1 MLGQRGAEVREAVIT
16 RLINWCAGCSPAI
29 DSLEH
34 KHPNARESHL
44 QYACLLR
51 GGFVTEQKLQT
62 CKMSVV
68 DLLVMD
74 GGESQDFL

>member
-1 MLGQRGAEVREAVIT
+1 MLGQRGAKVREAIIT
-16 RLINWCAGCSPAI
+16 RVNDWSAGCSPAK

-34 KHPNARESHL
+34 EHPDARKSHL
-44 QYACLLR
+44 QYPCLLR

-62 CKMSVV
+62 RKMCIV
-68 DLLVMD
+68 DLLIMD